1 MNYYSTN
8 QSAPAA
14 TLQEAVVKGLAP
26 DRGLYMPEEIPL
38 LPAGFFSEIV
48 HSGVTDIARSVARA
62 LFGDDIPHDEL
73 ARIVT
78 DALNFEIPLVRVEE
92 GLYALELFHGP
103 TFAFKDVGAR
113 FMHHVILFCTAAGT
127 GRGNCPVATSGDLM
141 PWPTVFWEWRIR
153 VLVYPSGKVSDIQR
167 RSSPHLAGTSLQLR
181 STAPS
186 TIVRHWSM
194 AFMDEG

>member
-113 FMHHVILFCTAAGT
+113 FMARMLSYFVQQQA
-127 GRGNCPVATSGDLM
+127 GRGNCPGGHVGRHRGASQRFSGSGGD
-141 PWPTVFWEWRIR
+141 PGF
-153 VLVYPSGKVSDIQR
+153 VLYLGKSDIR
-167 RSSPHLAGTSLQLR
+167 SSSPHLAEHRCS
-181 STAPS
+181 
-186 TIVRHWSM
+186 
-194 AFMDEG
+194 

>member
-1 MNYYSTN
+1 
-8 QSAPAA
+8 
-14 TLQEAVVKGLAP
+14 
-26 DRGLYMPEEIPL
+26 MPEEIPL

-103 TFAFKDVGAR
+103 T
-113 FMHHVILFCTAAGT
+113 LC
-127 GRGNCPVATSGDLM
+127 L
-141 PWPTVFWEWRIR
+141 
-153 VLVYPSGKVSDIQR
+153 
-167 RSSPHLAGTSLQLR
+167 
-181 STAPS
+181 
-186 TIVRHWSM
+186 
-194 AFMDEG
+194 